1 MSDPLIIRN
10 LPEVLS
16 GSVLFPTLTRY
27 NRLESRPRT
36 DNFSRALRAEVR
48 DALWMLCKQWQMG
61 EFEGDDA
68 GTPIYAKLHAE
79 GRQLSRY
86 RPQGG
91 APRPFD
97 TKAPLEATV
106 ERRAIP
112 FTAGAQLL
120 SLDLRLQM
128 GRRWLKMIPASAA
141 DPFKSGYPF
150 PRPDPATKADAGI
163 CAHADAWQQFQAIA
177 GRAMDG
183 AKLYFHLKENPA
195 NLASDGIGGLSAGDK
210 SAADEAGPRYV
221 AWFEKLYFI
230 PPEEHEDAWQP
241 ERLEYQ
247 FACAAPDGEGKEKV
261 LAAEEYYHEHLDW
274 YNFDWDKTRQ
284 SLDDTLENPEVP
296 AGLTLEKPYLTRSFI
311 PSPVRFNGMPDT
323 RWWAF
328 EDGKTNFGDIKP
340 GTTDL
345 AKLLL
350 IEFGLVYANDWFL
363 FPYTVPAGSILNI
376 KGLAITNTFGERFW
390 IQPAGRGA
398 DDSWQRWTMFSL
410 NIKGAKDEPADL
422 TLLVLPTAPK
432 VQESPALEQVALIR
446 DEMANMVWGIETAV
460 PMPQGGSR
468 EGNIAAAEYHGYLQA
483 LLDQQNAATPPAPK
497 EWKAP
502 FRYNIMT
509 TVPENWIPFVP
520 EHVPGSQRQIQLR
533 RAAMPRYLENDPA
546 PSFERVRPRTTLLRE
561 GLEAGKAYRIHEQE
575 VPRAGVQVFQSF
587 QRTRWNDGRVFTWLG
602 ARKRTGRGEGHSG
615 LAFDQILPVPPKGG
629 SSGSPQ
635 G

>member
-16 GSVLFPTLTRY
+16 GRVLFPTLTRY

-36 DNFSRALRAEVR
+36 DNFNRALRAEVR

-61 EFEGDDA
+61 EFAGDDA
-68 GTPIYAKLHAE
+68 GSPVYAKLHAE

-86 RPQGG
+86 QPQGG
-91 APRPFD
+91 TPQPFD
-97 TKAPLEATV
+97 PKAPLEATV

-112 FTAGAQLL
+112 FSAGAQLL

-141 DPFKSGYPF
+141 EPFKSGYPIF
-150 PRPDPATKADAGI
+150 RPDPAAKADAGI
-163 CAHADAWQQFQAIA
+163 CAHAETWQQFQAVA

-195 NLASDGIGGLSAGDK
+195 NLASDGIAGLSAGDK
-210 SAADEAGPRYV
+210 AAADETGPRYV
-221 AWFEKLYFI
+221 AWFEKLYFV
-230 PPEEHEDAWQP
+230 PQEEQGDAWQP

-247 FACAAPDGEGKEKV
+247 FSCAAPDGQGGEKV

-274 YNFDWDKTRQ
+274 YNFDWDKNRQ
-284 SLDDTLENPEVP
+284 SLDATPANPEVSP
-296 AGLTLEKPYLTRSFI
+296 SLSLEKPYLTRSFI

-328 EDGKTNFGDIKP
+328 EDGKTNFGDIKL

-363 FPYTVPAGSILNI
+363 FPYTVPSGSILNI

-390 IQPAGRGA
+390 IQPSGRGA

-410 NIKGAKDEPADL
+410 NIKGARDEPADL
-422 TLLVLPTAPK
+422 TLLVLPTVPK
-432 VQESPALEQVALIR
+432 IQESPPLEQVALIR

-483 LLDQQNAATPPAPK
+483 LLDQQNGTTPPVPK

-561 GLEAGKAYRIHEQE
+561 GLEAGKAYHIHEQE
-575 VPRAGVQVFQSF
+575 VPRAGVQVLQSF
-587 QRTRWNDGRVFTWLG
+587 QRTRWNDGTVFTWLG

-615 LAFDQILPVPPKGG
+615 LAFDQILPVPPTGG
-629 SSGSPQ
+629 SSGNRQ

>member
-16 GSVLFPTLTRY
+16 GRVLFPTLTRY

-61 EFEGDDA
+61 EFAGDDA
-68 GTPIYAKLHAE
+68 GSPVFAKLHAE

-91 APRPFD
+91 ATQPFD

-106 ERRAIP
+106 ERRTIP
-112 FTAGAQLL
+112 FMAGPQLL

-128 GRRWLKMIPASAA
+128 GRRWLKMIPGSAVNA
-141 DPFKSGYPF
+141 FKSGYSISQ
-150 PRPDPATKADAGI
+150 PDPATKADAGI
-163 CAHADAWQQFQAIA
+163 CAHAEAWQQFQAVA

-195 NLASDGIGGLSAGDK
+195 NLASDGVAGLSAGDK
-210 SAADEAGPRYV
+210 SAVDDAGPRYV
-221 AWFEKLYFI
+221 AWFEKLYFV
-230 PPEEHEDAWQP
+230 PQEEQGDAWQP

-274 YNFDWDKTRQ
+274 YNFDWDKSRQ
-284 SLDDTLENPEVP
+284 SLDDTPDNLEASPSP
-296 AGLTLEKPYLTRSFI
+296 SLEKQYLTRSFI
-311 PSPVRFNGMPDT
+311 PAPVRFNGMPDT

-328 EDGKTNFGDIKP
+328 EDGKTNFGDIRP

-390 IQPAGRGA
+390 IEPAGRGA

-410 NIKGAKDEPADL
+410 NIKGSKDEPADL

-432 VQESPALEQVALIR
+432 VQESSPLEQIALIR

-460 PMPQGGSR
+460 PMPHGGSR

-483 LLDQQNAATPPAPK
+483 LTRSAKCRHTARAQGMESA
-497 EWKAP
+497 
-502 FRYNIMT
+502 
-509 TVPENWIPFVP
+509 VPLQ
-520 EHVPGSQRQIQLR
+520 HHDHG
-533 RAAMPRYLENDPA
+533 
-546 PSFERVRPRTTLLRE
+546 
-561 GLEAGKAYRIHEQE
+561 AGKLAAVRARACRGKSAANP
-575 VPRAGVQVFQSF
+575 VAPRRDAA
-587 QRTRWNDGRVFTWLG
+587 L
-602 ARKRTGRGEGHSG
+602 SG
-615 LAFDQILPVPPKGG
+615 K
-629 SSGSPQ
+629 
-635 G
+635 